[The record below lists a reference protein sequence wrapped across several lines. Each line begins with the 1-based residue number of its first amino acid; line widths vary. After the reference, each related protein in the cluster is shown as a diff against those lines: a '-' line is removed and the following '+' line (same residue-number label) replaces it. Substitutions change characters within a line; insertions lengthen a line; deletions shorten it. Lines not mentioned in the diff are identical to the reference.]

1 MSEKPIKPLS
11 SLPAKPKPK
20 QSLTF
25 NDGLNFGM
33 GFFVAGFLF
42 FVCVMPIML
51 GVLYIFLQ
59 SLGETL
65 SKFD

>member
-25 NDGLNFGM
+25 TDGLNFGM
-33 GFFVAGFLF
+33 GFFVAGFFF
-42 FVCVMPIML
+42 FVCVMPIGL
-51 GVLYIFLQ
+51 GALYVFLQ
-59 SLGETL
+59 EIVDTFGP
-65 SKFD
+65 K